1 MRQRIIGLVI
11 TALVLYGVAPAV
23 LEVFGAFDRIDS
35 IKPWGWGVMLLC
47 QAGGLI
53 SFWEVQRIAMH
64 TRDWFAVAT
73 SNLASGAI
81 GRVIPGGAAAAAAL
95 QYQML
100 VRGGVEG
107 ATAATGLTAGSL
119 LLVGTL
125 AALPLLALPAVI
137 GGVHVPRGLFNGAL
151 IGLALFAALFVLCF
165 VLLRS
170 DAAVVRIGRIV
181 TWVMSKLPGRDAPD
195 DIADRLR
202 SQRDMV
208 RA

>member
-1 MRQRIIGLVI
+1 MRQRIIGLVV

-23 LEVFGAFDRIDS
+23 LEVFGAFDEIDRIQ
-35 IKPWGWGVMLLC
+35 PWWWAAMVAA
-47 QAGGLI
+47 QALGLV
-53 SFWEVQRIAMH
+53 SFWAVQRVALH
-64 TRDWFAVAT
+64 TREWFAVAT

-81 GRVIPGGAAAAAAL
+81 GRVVPGGAATAAAL
-95 QYQML
+95 PYPML
-100 VRGGVEG
+100 VRGGVGG
-107 ATAATGLTAGSL
+107 AAAATGLTAGSL

-181 TWVMSKLPGRDAPD
+181 TWVM
-195 DIADRLR
+195 
-202 SQRDMV
+202 
-208 RA
+208 